1 MFTDPS
7 ARVPHVFVIPPEEEH
22 SQNPPWCCFDADLP
36 PENSRYIE
44 VSSANQPDIVFDVP
58 FLLHEPEPAPP
69 FHHEQSSVS
78 PVVAPQSRSST
89 SSSRS
94 EKHQNQQHIVT
105 SAVRNNDLVRIVQR
119 DVREDSDVI
128 EVVKVKR
135 PKDNKFNHTDHVP
148 PSPSNQEIHL
158 KRSKT
163 FRARASRAFQSIKN
177 VSLPRGKQNNSKPH
191 VKDLWTSTES
201 MPGIFRGIL
210 HTKEDV
216 SPTASRKLSSF
227 LQRQPFSSD
236 GILSSS
242 TTTSLP
248 YLKGSDT
255 TPSIAEIRPSYEF
268 IERPLTP
275 CAPTYDHSLR
285 RPVSSADFQRAPS
298 SESKSSKGLKRLVS
312 SQDLQRSE
320 KDLRPVSSDDFRQD
334 ERPTSPNPPST
345 QSSRKRFSVNELHR
359 FFSFSPEPPSSFTVP
374 STSTSASTSSTHS
387 YPDVPYAAVHF
398 VDDDYGREIEGKYG
412 RNFDLLNGDDD
423 QFPLPSPSRPRD
435 ISFELRLDSLH
446 FDSLSFNAEDF
457 DVSMNLETSGPGI
470 SRQ

>member
-36 PENSRYIE
+36 PENSRSVE
-44 VSSANQPDIVFDVP
+44 LSSANQPDILSDVP
-58 FLLHEPEPAPP
+58 FLLHESESTSS
-69 FHHEQSSVS
+69 FHHEQPSAS
-78 PVVAPQSRSST
+78 PVVVTQSRSST

-94 EKHQNQQHIVT
+94 GKHQNPQHIVI
-105 SAVRNNDLVRIVQR
+105 SAMRNNDLIRIVQH

-135 PKDNKFNHTDHVP
+135 PKDNKPNHTDHVP
-148 PSPSNQEIHL
+148 PSPSNQEPQL

-177 VSLPRGKQNNSKPH
+177 VSVPRGKQNNSKPH

-201 MPGIFRGIL
+201 MPGIFRGVL
-210 HTKEDV
+210 HSKEDV
-216 SPTASRKLSSF
+216 PPTASRKLSSF
-227 LQRQPFSSD
+227 FQRQPFSSE

-275 CAPTYDHSLR
+275 Y
-285 RPVSSADFQRAPS
+285 
-298 SESKSSKGLKRLVS
+298 
-312 SQDLQRSE
+312 
-320 KDLRPVSSDDFRQD
+320 LRPISSDDFQHD

-345 QSSRKRFSVNELHR
+345 QASRKRFSVNELHR
-359 FFSFSPEPPSSFTVP
+359 LFSFSPEPPSSFTVP

-412 RNFDLLNGDDD
+412 RNLDLLDGDDD
-423 QFPLPSPSRPRD
+423 ELPLPSRPRD

-457 DVSMNLETSGPGI
+457 DVSMNLEASGLGI
-470 SRQ
+470 SRR

>member
-1 MFTDPS
+1 MFMDPS

-36 PENSRYIE
+36 PENSRSIE
-44 VSSANQPDIVFDVP
+44 VSSANQPDILFDVP
-58 FLLHEPEPAPP
+58 FLLHESEPTPS
-69 FHHEQSSVS
+69 FHHEQPTAS
-78 PVVAPQSRSST
+78 PVVVPQSRSST

-94 EKHQNQQHIVT
+94 EKHQHPHHIII
-105 SAVRNNDLVRIVQR
+105 SSMHNNDLIRVVQH

-135 PKDNKFNHTDHVP
+135 PKDNKSNRTDHVP
-148 PSPSNQEIHL
+148 PSLSSQEPQL

-177 VSLPRGKQNNSKPH
+177 VSLKNNSKPH

-201 MPGIFRGIL
+201 MPGIFKGVL
-210 HTKEDV
+210 HSREDV
-216 SPTASRKLSSF
+216 PPTASRKLSSLF
-227 LQRQPFSSD
+227 QKQTFASSPE

-255 TPSIAEIRPSYEF
+255 TPSIDEIRPSYEF

-285 RPVSSADFQRAPS
+285 RPVSSADFQRSPS
-298 SESKSSKGLKRLVS
+298 SGSKSSKDLKRPVS
-312 SQDLQRSE
+312 SQDLQRPE
-320 KDLRPVSSDDFRQD
+320 KDLRPVSSDDFQQG
-334 ERPTSPNPPST
+334 ERPTSPSPPST
-345 QSSRKRFSVNELHR
+345 QRSRKRFSVNELHR
-359 FFSFSPEPPSSFTVP
+359 IFSFAPEPPSSSTVP
-374 STSTSASTSSTHS
+374 STSTSASTSSTLS

-398 VDDDYGREIEGKYG
+398 VDDDYGREIEGKYSC
-412 RNFDLLNGDDD
+412 NLDLLHGDDE
-423 QFPLPSPSRPRD
+423 LPSPSRPRD
-435 ISFELRLDSLH
+435 VSFELRLDSLH

-457 DVSMNLETSGPGI
+457 DVSMNLGASGLGV
-470 SRQ
+470 SQR

>member
-36 PENSRYIE
+36 PENSRSVE
-44 VSSANQPDIVFDVP
+44 LSSANQPDILSDVP
-58 FLLHEPEPAPP
+58 FLLHESESTSS
-69 FHHEQSSVS
+69 FHHEQPSAS
-78 PVVAPQSRSST
+78 PVVVMAQSRSST

-94 EKHQNQQHIVT
+94 EKHQNPQHIVI
-105 SAVRNNDLVRIVQR
+105 SAMHNNDLIRIVQH

-135 PKDNKFNHTDHVP
+135 PKDNKPNHTDHVP
-148 PSPSNQEIHL
+148 PSPSNQEPQL

-163 FRARASRAFQSIKN
+163 FRARASRAFQSMKN

-201 MPGIFRGIL
+201 MPGIFRGVL
-210 HTKEDV
+210 HSKEDV
-216 SPTASRKLSSF
+216 PPTASRKLSSF
-227 LQRQPFSSD
+227 FQRQPFSSE

-298 SESKSSKGLKRLVS
+298 PESKFSKDLKRPVS
-312 SQDLQRSE
+312 SQDLQRPE
-320 KDLRPVSSDDFRQD
+320 KDLRPISSDDFQHD

-345 QSSRKRFSVNELHR
+345 QASRKRFSVNELHR
-359 FFSFSPEPPSSFTVP
+359 LFSFSPEPPSSFMVP

-412 RNFDLLNGDDD
+412 RNLDLLDGDDD
-423 QFPLPSPSRPRD
+423 ELPLPSRPRD

-457 DVSMNLETSGPGI
+457 DVSMNLEASGLGI
-470 SRQ
+470 SRR

>member
-1 MFTDPS
+1 MFMDPS

-22 SQNPPWCCFDADLP
+22 SQNPPWCCFDADLH
-36 PENSRYIE
+36 PENSTSIQ
-44 VSSANQPDIVFDVP
+44 VSSASQPDILFDVP
-58 FLLHEPEPAPP
+58 FLLHEPEPTPS
-69 FHHEQSSVS
+69 FHHEQPGAS
-78 PVVAPQSRSST
+78 PVVNPQSRSST

-94 EKHQNQQHIVT
+94 ETHQHPQHIII
-105 SAVRNNDLVRIVQR
+105 SAMRNNDHIRIVQH

-135 PKDNKFNHTDHVP
+135 PKDHKSNHTDHVP
-148 PSPSNQEIHL
+148 PSPSNPEPQL

-177 VSLPRGKQNNSKPH
+177 VSLPRGKQTNTKPH

-201 MPGIFRGIL
+201 MPGIFRGVL
-210 HTKEDV
+210 HSQEDV
-216 SPTASRKLSSF
+216 PPTASRKLSSLF
-227 LQRQPFSSD
+227 QKQPFSSSPG
-236 GILSSS
+236 GIISSS

-285 RPVSSADFQRAPS
+285 RPVSSTDFQRAPS
-298 SESKSSKGLKRLVS
+298 PESKSGKDLKRPVS
-312 SQDLQRSE
+312 SQDLQRPD
-320 KDLRPVSSDDFRQD
+320 KDLRPVSSDDFQQD
-334 ERPTSPNPPST
+334 ERPASPST
-345 QSSRKRFSVNELHR
+345 STQRSRKRFSVNELHR
-359 FFSFSPEPPSSFTVP
+359 LFSFSPEPPSSSTVP
-374 STSTSASTSSTHS
+374 STSTSASTSSTLF

-398 VDDDYGREIEGKYG
+398 VDDDYGREVEGKYG
-412 RNFDLLNGDDD
+412 RNLDLLDGDDE
-423 QFPLPSPSRPRD
+423 LPSPSRPRD

-457 DVSMNLETSGPGI
+457 DVSMNLGTSGLGI
-470 SRQ
+470 PRR

>member
-1 MFTDPS
+1 MFMDPS

-36 PENSRYIE
+36 PENSRSIE
-44 VSSANQPDIVFDVP
+44 VSSANQPDILFDP
-58 FLLHEPEPAPP
+58 SA
-69 FHHEQSSVS
+69 S
-78 PVVAPQSRSST
+78 PVVVPQSRSST

-94 EKHQNQQHIVT
+94 EKHQHPHHIII
-105 SAVRNNDLVRIVQR
+105 SSMHNNDLIRIAQH
-119 DVREDSDVI
+119 DVRDDSDVI
-128 EVVKVKR
+128 EVVKLKR
-135 PKDNKFNHTDHVP
+135 PKDNKSNHTDHVP
-148 PSPSNQEIHL
+148 PSLSNQQPQL

-177 VSLPRGKQNNSKPH
+177 VSLPRGKQNDSKPH

-201 MPGIFRGIL
+201 MPGIFRGVL
-210 HTKEDV
+210 HSREDV
-216 SPTASRKLSSF
+216 SPTASRKLSSLF
-227 LQRQPFSSD
+227 QKQPFGSSPE

-255 TPSIAEIRPSYEF
+255 TPSIDEIRPSYEF

-285 RPVSSADFQRAPS
+285 RPVSSADFQRARS
-298 SESKSSKGLKRLVS
+298 SGFKSSKDLKRPVS
-312 SQDLQRSE
+312 SRDIQRPE
-320 KDLRPVSSDDFRQD
+320 KDLRPVSSDDFQQD
-334 ERPTSPNPPST
+334 ERPTSPSPPST
-345 QSSRKRFSVNELHR
+345 QRSRKRFSVNELHR
-359 FFSFSPEPPSSFTVP
+359 LFSFSPEPPSSSTVP

-412 RNFDLLNGDDD
+412 CSLDLLHGDDE
-423 QFPLPSPSRPRD
+423 LPSPSRPRD

-457 DVSMNLETSGPGI
+457 DVSMNLGTSGLGI
-470 SRQ
+470 PQR

>member
-1 MFTDPS
+1 MYTDHPS
-7 ARVPHVFVIPPEEEH
+7 RVPHVFVIPPEEEH
-22 SQNPPWCCFDADLP
+22 SQNPPWCCFDADLR
-36 PENSRYIE
+36 PENSRSIE
-44 VSSANQPDIVFDVP
+44 VSSAKQPEILFDVP
-58 FLLHEPEPAPP
+58 FLLHEPEPTPSLY
-69 FHHEQSSVS
+69 HEQPSAS
-78 PVVAPQSRSST
+78 PVVVPQSRSST
-89 SSSRS
+89 SSSMS
-94 EKHQNQQHIVT
+94 EKHQHTQHIII
-105 SAVRNNDLVRIVQR
+105 SAMHNSDLIRIVQH

-128 EVVKVKR
+128 EVVRVKR
-135 PKDNKFNHTDHVP
+135 PKENKSNHTDHIP
-148 PSPSNQEIHL
+148 LSPSNQGPQL

-177 VSLPRGKQNNSKPH
+177 VSLPRGNSKPH

-201 MPGIFRGIL
+201 MPGIFRGVL
-210 HTKEDV
+210 HSREDV
-216 SPTASRKLSSF
+216 PPTASRKLSSLF
-227 LQRQPFSSD
+227 QKQSFSSSPE

-285 RPVSSADFQRAPS
+285 RPVSSADFQRALS
-298 SESKSSKGLKRLVS
+298 SESKSSKDLKRPVS
-312 SQDLQRSE
+312 SQDLQRPNR
-320 KDLRPVSSDDFRQD
+320 DLRPVSSDDFQKD
-334 ERPTSPNPPST
+334 ERPTSPSPPST
-345 QSSRKRFSVNELHR
+345 QRSRKRFSVNELHR
-359 FFSFSPEPPSSFTVP
+359 IFSFSPEPPSSSIVP

-398 VDDDYGREIEGKYG
+398 VDDYGREIEDKYG
-412 RNFDLLNGDDD
+412 RNLDSLDSDDEL
-423 QFPLPSPSRPRD
+423 PLPSRPRD

-457 DVSMNLETSGPGI
+457 DVSMNLETSGLGI
-470 SRQ
+470 LRR